1 MRKNLGK
8 KLVVTVAATI
18 VVVALSA
25 GVAFAAPVLQP
36 GRTSGPHNSRGTCS
50 NCHTYAAPKPAAQ
63 PTLFSRPFLKGAKI
77 KRGRTFRPAGYIAP
91 TLCSATDA
99 TVTIHVQRRNARGKW
114 VAVRSLTTSATVSP
128 TGKYADKVNYK
139 ASMKIKRLGKYRLRA
154 KLAYLDAD
162 RVSHIKWST
171 PTTVQIKK

>member
-8 KLVVTVAATI
+8 KLVFALAA
-18 VVVALSA
+18 VVVVLALSA
-25 GVAFAAPVLQP
+25 SVAFAIPVLQP
-36 GRTSGPHNSRGTCS
+36 GQTSAPGMSG
-50 NCHTYAAPKPAAQ
+50 NCASCHKYAAPKA
-63 PTLFSRPFLKGAKI
+63 PTLFSRPFLKAAKI
-77 KRGRTFRPAGYIAP
+77 KRGRTFNPAGYIAP

-114 VAVRSLTTSATVSP
+114 VAVGSLTTSATVSP
-128 TGKYADKVNYK
+128 TGKYAGKVNYG

-171 PTTVQIKK
+171 WTTVQIKK